1 MSQYAKVVSPQRED
15 FEVKDSGLVINPSYP
30 HLGASPDGFVSCRCC
45 GLGTLEIK
53 CPYCVKNQSSEN
65 FVEMLT
71 YLETE
76 GDNIHLK
83 ETDAYFYQVQ
93 AQLNICEVEYG
104 DFVVWTE
111 NDTFVERISVKK
123 EFFIETVQ
131 KIEEFYKY
139 SILPDLLGKW
149 YTKQPVLP
157 MSKDITPSDDTLVSP
172 ICSDTAASA
181 ISGVLDPISSDV
193 GPVASSSS
201 DITTDRAAMTTTGD
215 IEPDGILSTS
225 SDYMASSVPGSNSD
239 DNLDV
244 SPVELWC
251 YCRKPDD
258 SSEDMITCD
267 YPSCP
272 IEWFHKCCLR
282 LRSFPKG
289 KWYCPDCRKKFKGKH
304 PSKPTRN

>member
-1 MSQYAKVVSPQRED
+1 M
-15 FEVKDSGLVINPSYP
+15 
-30 HLGASPDGFVSCRCC
+30 SCRCC

-111 NDTFVERISVKK
+111 NDIFVERISVQK
-123 EFFIETVQ
+123 EFFIKTVQ

-139 SILPDLLGKW
+139 SILPELLGKW

-258 SSEDMITCD
+258 SSEDMIACD

-272 IEWFHKCCLR
+272 IEWFH
-282 LRSFPKG
+282 
-289 KWYCPDCRKKFKGKH
+289 
-304 PSKPTRN
+304 